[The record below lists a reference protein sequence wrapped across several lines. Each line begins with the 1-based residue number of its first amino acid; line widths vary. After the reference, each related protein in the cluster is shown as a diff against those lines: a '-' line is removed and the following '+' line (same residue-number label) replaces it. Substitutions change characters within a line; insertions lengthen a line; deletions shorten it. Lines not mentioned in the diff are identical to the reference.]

1 MDHKIWDGMA
11 VDYDNSVENNQDP
24 IIVNYLKREIEILTN
39 ICKKICD
46 SNKNS
51 SIIDMGSGTGR
62 VVFALDK
69 KLQTNTT
76 KFYGVEVSEPMLD
89 YSKQKNRNHERTS
102 KIEFLKYDLT
112 DPNLSNYFN
121 KDETNIVMCLYNTLG
136 VIPSEKRQQF
146 IDNMRNIAG
155 EEGLTILTAF
165 NGDEFDFIA
174 PQLYNPMMP
183 MIKQIDENSFDV
195 KNRVF
200 QNGLGFRSQ
209 WFTKNELKLILHSD
223 IEPIPIKVTLNDT
236 QHTFGNVFI
245 DRNIGDNFY

>member
-11 VDYDNSVENNQDP
+11 IDYDNSVENNQDP
-24 IIVNYLKREIEILTN
+24 IIVNYLKKEIDILTN
-39 ICKKICD
+39 LCKKVYD

-51 SIIDMGSGTGR
+51 SIIDMGVGTGR
-62 VVFALDK
+62 VIFALDER
-69 KLQTNTT
+69 LQESAT
-76 KFYGVEVSEPMLD
+76 KFYGVEVSEPMLE
-89 YSKQKNRNHERTS
+89 YAKQKNNNHEGIS

-112 DPNLSNYFN
+112 DPNLSDYFN

-146 IDNMRNIAG
+146 IDNMRCIAG
-155 EEGLTILTAF
+155 EKGLTILTAF

-174 PQLYNPMMP
+174 PKLYNPMMP

-195 KNRVF
+195 KNKVF

-209 WFTKNELKLILHSD
+209 WFTKEELKSMLQSNVD
-223 IEPIPIKVTLNDT
+223 PIPIEVTTNDT
-236 QHTFGNVFI
+236 THTFGNVFV
-245 DRNIGDNFY
+245 DRYIV